1 MSLPAPEKL
10 GRYEV
15 VAELGSGAMGV
26 VYRAVDPVLGRTV
39 AIKTIRLTEFPDE
52 AAEYEARFFQE
63 AKAAGGMSHPNVITI
78 FDAGREGDIA
88 YIAMELLEGEELRAW
103 LDRERI
109 PVATAIDIA
118 LQVAT
123 GLAAV
128 HARGVIHRDVKPAN
142 IMILPGMQAKL
153 MDFGIARLPL
163 ADVRTKTG
171 LLLGSPKYMSP
182 EQVNARPLDPRS
194 DLFSLGAVLHE
205 MLAGAPPFSGA
216 DMNQLMVAISM
227 GAPTPPS
234 RINPAVTPFLDLVVA
249 KALAKDPEARYQ
261 SAEEMAADLRDC
273 ARDLA
278 GHATRAAA
286 VAASRPVEDATEVMP
301 AAANLATVPGVSVR
315 GSELTRLAVSRE
327 FESAAALRRL
337 ANEPATGSAAPTIL
351 LSLLHDRERLAL
363 AGWLLAAIAA
373 ALGIALL

>member
-1 MSLPAPEKL
+1 MSATAPPRL

-15 VAELGSGAMGV
+15 IGEIGRGAMGV
-26 VYRAVDPVLGRTV
+26 VYRAVDPMLGRTV
-39 AIKTIRLTEFPDE
+39 AIKTINVTEFPEE
-52 AAEYEARFFQE
+52 ASDYEARFFQE
-63 AKAAGGMSHPNVITI
+63 AKAAGGMSHLNVITI
-78 FDAGREGDIA
+78 FDAGREGDFA
-88 YIAMELLEGEELRAW
+88 YIAMELLEGEELRDW
-103 LDRERI
+103 LERERI

-118 LQVAT
+118 LQVVS

-128 HARGVIHRDVKPAN
+128 HARGVIHRDVKPGN
-142 IMILPGMQAKL
+142 IMILPGQQAKL

-182 EQVNARPLDPRS
+182 EQVAASDIDARS

-234 RINPAVTPFLDLVVA
+234 RINPAVTPLLDLVVA
-249 KALAKDPEARYQ
+249 KALEKSREARYQ
-261 SAEEMAADLRDC
+261 SAEEMAADLREC

-278 GHATRAAA
+278 EHTARAAFDPKDTGGDVTA
-286 VAASRPVEDATEVMP
+286 LMHAAPDVSPVLGTSAHGKG
-301 AAANLATVPGVSVR
+301 LA
-315 GSELTRLAVSRE
+315 RLALSRD

-337 ANEPATGSAAPTIL
+337 AQEPATASITPTIL

-363 AGWLLAAIAA
+363 GACLLAAVATALAIAF
-373 ALGIALL
+373 L